1 MRAGERIRQRR
12 VELGLTQEELAIAAG
27 YKSRSSINKIENSRE
42 VTLKKIKKI
51 ANILDVTPE
60 SLLGW
65 EEKSNHKEQENNIN
79 AVTELVDYLHP
90 LLTEEQ
96 NTKVRELINQIIYQ
110 N

>member
-12 VELGLTQEELAIAAG
+12 IELGLTQEELAIEAG

-65 EEKSNHKEQENNIN
+65 EESHQKKQENNIN

-96 NTKVRELINQIIYQ
+96 NSKVREIINQIIYQ